1 MKGFSAEALRLGG
14 VLFPVIMTLAAFFHV
29 ACLLACLLFDF
40 MSRLV
45 HRLRAKAR
53 HCG

>member
-1 MKGFSAEALRLGG
+1 MGVFIDALRLGG
-14 VLFPVIMTLAAFFHV
+14 VLFLVIMTIAAFFHV
-29 ACLLACLLFDF
+29 AYLLACLLFNF

-45 HRLRAKAR
+45 HRLQTKVR